1 MFSPYIT
8 GKPRGIRLQCAC
20 NRFHEDCR
28 TAVPKNEGPS
38 CVFLLDRII
47 LSLVGKMR
55 IVGKSSL
62 KPCARILD
70 HLTRFKGDF
79 FIRLS
84 ALSNAQST
92 ARNERSGLKKS
103 KGREVTEGFFGK
115 V

>member
-1 MFSPYIT
+1 MCF
-8 GKPRGIRLQCAC
+8 
-20 NRFHEDCR
+20 F
-28 TAVPKNEGPS
+28 
-38 CVFLLDRII
+38 LDRII

-103 KGREVTEGFFGK
+103 KRKGGDKGIFW
-115 V
+115 